1 MMVDAASLDQR
12 DTSQAAD
19 KRPWSPTWR
28 QRGSA
33 RLVRLLAW
41 EFWPAW
47 LIYAA
52 LTPALLWFALRHRGM
67 RSWLCVNPAIPLGGL
82 VGEPKDQILAK
93 LPAEV
98 VVPGCLLARG
108 DPQTRLA
115 TLQRFM
121 AQHGLT
127 WPIILKPNIGE
138 RGTGV
143 RLVTDARE
151 ALARLD
157 VPYDLIAQ
165 AYHSGP
171 FEAGVFYARMPGEP
185 RGRVVSITDK
195 QFASVTGNGTST
207 LEQLIWAEP
216 RLRLQARVFVH
227 RLGRRARHIPPA
239 GRIIPLGIAGNHC
252 RGTLFRDGS
261 HLWTPQLEA
270 AFDSIAKAAPGIYFG
285 RFDVRYAD
293 PAEFRAGRGFAIV
306 ELNGVLSEPTHAY
319 DPRTSFWR
327 GQRIFRDH
335 WQLAFAVGAACVKRG
350 ARVPSYAAIW
360 RSVAAH
366 VRRPGA
372 DEGSD

>member
-1 MMVDAASLDQR
+1 MIADTASPDRLDAN
-12 DTSQAAD
+12 QAVHD
-19 KRPWSPTWR
+19 RPWSPTWR
-28 QRGSA
+28 QRASA
-33 RLVRLLAW
+33 RLARLLAW

-52 LTPALLWFALRHRGM
+52 LMPALLWFALRYRST

-82 VGEPKDQILAK
+82 VGEPKHAILSK
-93 LPAEV
+93 LPTEAV
-98 VVPGCLLARG
+98 APGCLIPHA
-108 DPQTRLA
+108 DPSNRLA
-115 TLQRFM
+115 TLQHFM
-121 AQHGLT
+121 REHGLT

-143 RLVTDARE
+143 RLVTNARE

-165 AYHSGP
+165 AYHPGP
-171 FEAGVFYARMPGEP
+171 FEAGVFYARIPGEP

-195 QFASVTGNGTST
+195 QFASVTGNGLST
-207 LEQLIWAEP
+207 LEQLIWAHP

-227 RLGRRARHIPPA
+227 RLGPRARLIPPA
-239 GRIIPLGIAGNHC
+239 GRSIPLGIAGNHC

-270 AFDSIAKAAPGIYFG
+270 AFDRIAKAAPGIFFG

-293 PAEFRAGRGFAIV
+293 PAEFRAGRGFTIV

-335 WQLAFAVGAACVKRG
+335 WQLAFAIGSECVKRG
-350 ARVPSYAAIW
+350 ARAPSYTQIW
-360 RSVAAH
+360 RAVSAH
-366 VRRPGA
+366 VGRPGA